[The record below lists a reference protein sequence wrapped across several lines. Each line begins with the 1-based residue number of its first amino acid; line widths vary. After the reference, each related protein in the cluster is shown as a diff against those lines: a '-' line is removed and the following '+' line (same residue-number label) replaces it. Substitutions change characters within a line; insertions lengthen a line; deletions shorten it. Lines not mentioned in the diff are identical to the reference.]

1 MVATDDQYRASHCR
15 KLAQE
20 SGEERHGFCR
30 RVTAIINIT
39 GYQDDLRLLL
49 TDKKAESVV
58 TAAAQ
63 EISEG
68 KVVIEEEK

>member
-39 GYQDDLRLLL
+39 GYQDDLRLFFCRNLCDLIQNKLL
-49 TDKKAESVV
+49 IL
-58 TAAAQ
+58 Q
-63 EISEG
+63 QRYIY
-68 KVVIEEEK
+68 